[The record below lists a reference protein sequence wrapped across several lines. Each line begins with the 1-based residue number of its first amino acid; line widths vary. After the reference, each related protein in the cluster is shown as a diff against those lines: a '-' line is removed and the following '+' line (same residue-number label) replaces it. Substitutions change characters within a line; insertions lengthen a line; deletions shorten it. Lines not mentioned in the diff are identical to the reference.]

1 MFITF
6 EGPEGSGKT
15 TQVAR
20 LAEFLEA
27 RGYQVLK
34 TREPGG
40 TGIGDQ
46 VRDILLDRGNTA
58 MLPRTEILLF
68 QASRAQLVEEVILP
82 HIEKGWVVICD
93 RFADST
99 IAYQGYGYGRD
110 LERLRLIVDYAVQGL
125 KPDMTIL
132 LDLDVEQGLARRS
145 LGGSWNRLDA
155 YEPEFYQRVRRG
167 YLDLVQNEPE
177 RWAVIDAS
185 SPAEAVQEK
194 ISSAVLS
201 RLETVR
207 MKVKRPDEA
216 G

>member
-99 IAYQGYGYGRD
+99 IAYQGYGHGRD